1 MKQVVAEQCLKTERS
16 LTTFSCSNRNR
27 RCMKMNR
34 FTHFHS
40 NIEFPSKSRGN
51 YDQLLVPIT
60 LVGSAAQYS
69 LPFEAFT
76 CVSL

>member
-16 LTTFSCSNRNR
+16 LTIFSCSNRNR

-69 LPFEAFT
+69 LSFEAFT